1 MEKTSCEAAIGDF
14 FEGGGGTELQFL
26 SSGAIENYYSAHLLI
41 PKLQAVAVAK
51 SENRKVVCSNTDGFF
66 SRASFFSISLYLSIS
81 GVSLTRFL
89 EEVQH
94 YLFSIQKCML
104 GFAAG
109 GEASLMCRE

>member
-14 FEGGGGTELQFL
+14 FEGGGGTGTSVFVKWSYWKLLL
-26 SSGAIENYYSAHLLI
+26 STLTYSKAPGSGC
-41 PKLQAVAVAK
+41 
-51 SENRKVVCSNTDGFF
+51 SEVRKQKGRVFEYRRLF
-66 SRASFFSISLYLSIS
+66 SRASFFSISLYLSIR

-94 YLFSIQKCML
+94 YLFSIKKCML